1 MELASRKVWQKEM
14 LPSPEE
20 NLETL
25 TKSSWNFQGL
35 EQGLFIQLTTEAEL
49 DSTKKLSPTK
59 SFFDED
65 RSMALTTARSSVLL
79 ESLLP
84 TE

>member
-1 MELASRKVWQKEM
+1 M

-59 SFFDED
+59 SFFDDD